1 VNLNS
6 QCIRDD
12 FQSLN
17 GYVALPMLYFPH
29 MRAIPCDHPRLREA
43 HINEANYEILVGAL
57 GRPCLRPRERSNT
70 ETRDR
75 WCALRTWSQSLSGH
89 PLRVHRLTSPL
100 SMFYAALQAKEQS
113 GSCHFNP
120 LLARRCCGLV
130 PDNSEI
136 RTTFPQDRSC
146 KTVRSGRP
154 IWSCSL
160 AVQIRH
166 DRTNGGIDFASVR
179 KRLSQPICST
189 A

>member
-1 VNLNS
+1 MNLNS

-29 MRAIPCDHPRLREA
+29 MRAIPCDHPRLRES

-100 SMFYAALQAKEQS
+100 SMFYAALQAKRAKRKPIISNAHSYVGVGAPVQIWRKGRFPCEFAHLNWPTS
-113 GSCHFNP
+113 NRLNRP
-120 LLARRCCGLV
+120 TW
-130 PDNSEI
+130 
-136 RTTFPQDRSC
+136 TTLNDTIPS
-146 KTVRSGRP
+146 VRDAVAPGRP
-154 IWSCSL
+154 SRIVAL
-160 AVQIRH
+160 
-166 DRTNGGIDFASVR
+166 
-179 KRLSQPICST
+179 
-189 A
+189 